1 VNNVLSMMT
10 KKYPRVVLVHEDR
23 LLCCKLDSSD
33 LCTFKWMKRLAA
45 VTRLRR
51 IPKPNY
57 AVTSTVEVAVEF
69 DEVDPE
75 TGCLCAND
83 SSPVSSGANFLLQS
97 RRSCPLRWSRT
108 QCRS

>member
-83 SSPVSSGANFLLQS
+83 SSTLLVLRSLLQS
-97 RRSCPLRWSRT
+97 RRSCPSRWSRT
-108 QCRS
+108 PRRS